1 MKKLLIIVILF
12 VAAIVPMD
20 NIRAGERTA
29 AFAPFSV
36 TAVNNSSVYSVVEL
50 YEYITPFTPVMV
62 MRETILPG
70 VAPVNFGPFNTGTYD
85 VKIIVYA
92 TGSHNIGFNQFTSTV
107 TGSSSGTVTTFP
119 GVSVTGNSYTY
130 VN

>member
-20 NIRAGERTA
+20 NIRAGEKTA
-29 AFAPFSV
+29 AFATFSV

-50 YEYITPFTPVMV
+50 YEHITPFTTVLV
-62 MRETILPG
+62 MRQTILPG
-70 VAPVNFGPFNTGTYD
+70 AAPVNFSPFNTGTYD
-85 VKIIVYA
+85 VKIIVNA

-107 TGSSSGTVTTFP
+107 IGSGSPITTTFP
-119 GVSVTGNSYTY
+119 SVSITGNSYTY